1 METMQTNEMLP
12 SPPTGVTRTELAVSG
27 MTCSGC
33 ARNVTEAIQSVAGVD
48 SAMVSVE
55 QRKATVRW
63 IAGEPVKVEAV
74 VRAVREAGYEA
85 EAVEAR
91 PGCSILKLFSFTPGP
106 LFFAI

>member
-1 METMQTNEMLP
+1 
-12 SPPTGVTRTELAVSG
+12 

-91 PGCSILKLFSFTPGP
+91 PGAHHHAAGAGEGIWESSVLFGVIPTALLKIGRASCRERV
-106 LFFAI
+106 